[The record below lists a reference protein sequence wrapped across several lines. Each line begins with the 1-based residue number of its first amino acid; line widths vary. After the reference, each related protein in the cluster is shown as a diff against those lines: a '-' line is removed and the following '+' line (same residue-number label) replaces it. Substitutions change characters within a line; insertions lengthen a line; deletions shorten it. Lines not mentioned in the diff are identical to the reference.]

1 MPEKK
6 PSGSDWWD
14 KVLWALFIRWI
25 VLGLS
30 QCESSTYYPGNDCW
44 SPRPGVDFGSDC

>member
-14 KVLWALFIRWI
+14 KLLWALFIGWI

-30 QCESSTYYPGNDCW
+30 QCDSSPNYPGNDC
-44 SPRPGVDFGSDC
+44 RIVGPGVELGSDC